1 MRTKSIAKKL
11 YNDFYFKHT
20 TLFYFTFFFAFIVIY
35 NHLFIAPI
43 SEWRVDAS
51 TYSHHL
57 VDYSMGFCTKLLP
70 GAIYH
75 LFFKEVYENQ
85 LNLYLIILMLIFFA
99 VLSLSVASVV
109 AAQKTKNE
117 RSAMTIL
124 AMFFLSGPSTFAIH
138 TEQFGMLDTY
148 WLYFGAVFF
157 LIIRNKYLKYLIPL
171 VFIASLLIHFSSA
184 LCALIAFALVLLYE
198 SCFAEKKGERIGY
211 VIIFVLS
218 AGVTAFLFS
227 YFLIYEKSNLVYSM
241 EEFDKIMA
249 QRDKAGY
256 NYTVYFDATLYD
268 TYPPNEYV
276 WISPEQVFP
285 FLDGKLSA
293 EASQLYGKVISQL
306 AFNLRF
312 YTINPSLIFTLIIFI
327 LICSPLMVVF
337 TAFWRHMI
345 RESKG
350 SKKLV
355 YVLMLL
361 QYYYTLIGGALS
373 AADVV
378 RWAGHAFLVQFT
390 LVLYVAVREKQLKWM
405 YEKIFVSR
413 YWQVAIYFSTYIFI
427 HSHAYS

>member
-227 YFLIYEKSNLVYSM
+227 YFLIYEKSL
-241 EEFDKIMA
+241 EKKIA
-249 QRDKAGY
+249 
-256 NYTVYFDATLYD
+256 
-268 TYPPNEYV
+268 
-276 WISPEQVFP
+276 
-285 FLDGKLSA
+285 
-293 EASQLYGKVISQL
+293 
-306 AFNLRF
+306 
-312 YTINPSLIFTLIIFI
+312 
-327 LICSPLMVVF
+327 VVF
-337 TAFWRHMI
+337 
-345 RESKG
+345 
-350 SKKLV
+350 
-355 YVLMLL
+355 
-361 QYYYTLIGGALS
+361 
-373 AADVV
+373 
-378 RWAGHAFLVQFT
+378 
-390 LVLYVAVREKQLKWM
+390 
-405 YEKIFVSR
+405 
-413 YWQVAIYFSTYIFI
+413 
-427 HSHAYS
+427 